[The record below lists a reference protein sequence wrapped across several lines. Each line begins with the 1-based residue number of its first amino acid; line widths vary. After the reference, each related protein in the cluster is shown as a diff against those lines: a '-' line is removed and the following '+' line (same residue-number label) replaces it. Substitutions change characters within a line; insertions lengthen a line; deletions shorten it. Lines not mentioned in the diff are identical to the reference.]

1 MYLGD
6 FIMNI
11 EQLEEEQTLKLK
23 RLIKSKMA
31 EKGYTLETLA
41 SALKENYG
49 ASESKAN
56 LSNKLQRGSLR
67 YIEFERIMN
76 VMGFKIKIEEN

>member
-1 MYLGD
+1 
-6 FIMNI
+6 MNI
-11 EQLEEEQTLKLK
+11 EQSEEEQTLKLK

-76 VMGFKIKIEEN
+76 VMGYKIKIEEV

>member
-1 MYLGD
+1 MDKERLET
-6 FIMNI
+6 I
-11 EQLEEEQTLKLK
+11 EEEQALRLK

-41 SALKENYG
+41 NALKEQYG

-76 VMGFKIKIEEN
+76 IMGFKIKIEENET

>member
-1 MYLGD
+1 
-6 FIMNI
+6 MNI

-41 SALKENYG
+41 SALKENYCVHCKDEG
-49 ASESKAN
+49 TYLYE
-56 LSNKLQRGSLR
+56 
-67 YIEFERIMN
+67 
-76 VMGFKIKIEEN
+76 EENKCVLDCNDRKRKL